1 MTQTWQKKNQYTWTW
16 THSQR
21 LTYALMASYVDRMQ
35 LARAFVNSSGEVV
48 VKLPSSPVFLVLSDP
63 LLLASLDACSDTHSH
78 AHKGGGGVRKLQANH
93 SNPVYQQLCTHSVGH
108 QAHAMVQVGTWDV
121 QIQKFHSSIL
131 VTVPH
136 ADTAPTPETTTSL
149 QEVQNAV
156 AALTTQLYAA
166 VPAADT
172 RHRKRLCSSLE

>member
-1 MTQTWQKKNQYTWTW
+1 
-16 THSQR
+16 
-21 LTYALMASYVDRMQ
+21 MASYVDRMQ

-63 LLLASLDACSDTHSH
+63 LLLASLDACSDTYSH
-78 AHKGGGGVRKLQANH
+78 AHKGGGDVRKLQANH

-136 ADTAPTPETTTSL
+136 ADTAPTAETATSL

-166 VPAADT
+166 VPAADA